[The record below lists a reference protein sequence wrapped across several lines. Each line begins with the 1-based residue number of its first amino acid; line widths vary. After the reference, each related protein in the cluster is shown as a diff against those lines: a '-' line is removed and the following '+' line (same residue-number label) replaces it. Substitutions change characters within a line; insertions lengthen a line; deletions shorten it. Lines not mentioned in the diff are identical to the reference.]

1 MTTNVNTAATK
12 IFDDLQAAKREA
24 GQPEGSPPESS
35 PPTANLYA
43 AMANAR
49 AAMQSPREDG
59 RNPHFKSKYVTLA
72 GLLEAVTP
80 ALSANGIHIWQCLQG
95 EDLQTIITHTSGER
109 IDFLSTIPTYG
120 DIQKLGS
127 ALTYMRRYTISSL
140 LSISSPGPGEEDDGN
155 SAMPGKPAPSKLIT
169 PEQAAS
175 LQALAE
181 EVGADI
187 PRLLKFCTAPD
198 FERVPASK
206 YASAI
211 SGLEAKRKS

>member
-1 MTTNVNTAATK
+1 MTTNVNKAATK

-80 ALSANGIHIWQCLQG
+80 ALSANGIHIWQCLQ
-95 EDLQTIITHTSGER
+95 
-109 IDFLSTIPTYG
+109 G